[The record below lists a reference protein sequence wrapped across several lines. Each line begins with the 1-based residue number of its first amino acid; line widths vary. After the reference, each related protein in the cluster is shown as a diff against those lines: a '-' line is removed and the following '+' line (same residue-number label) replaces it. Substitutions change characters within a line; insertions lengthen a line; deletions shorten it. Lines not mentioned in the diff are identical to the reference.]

1 MRTNLPS
8 REECIAAINFLE
20 RIEKDLEDD
29 QRVLDILDTDD
40 LEKLAKVSALVLLL
54 LDLLDVKE
62 QHRRAG

>member
-40 LEKLAKVSALVLLL
+40 IEKLAKVSALVAVL
-54 LDLLDVKE
+54 LDLKE
-62 QHRRAG
+62 EQSPAG